1 MNSKCSHLQGNQP
14 MHWEIVIAV
23 LLAVSGFC
31 VWQSA
36 ELLLVMIGVPFGSW
50 VLQPSRVTDLLNQ
63 VKANTSV
70 LYGFLIWELLIF
82 CAASQ
87 VCCVELFVVA
97 SAVPLGIC
105 VFLRKDLNSGKPQ
118 MPCDGTGDKLMGA
131 MDKKMK
137 DMTIA
142 PEASEDHDSDCEDP
156 KDDVE
161 ASEELGAEFE
171 KEANIKGAEE
181 SEEPSNL
188 GDLPD
193 GTATKDEEE
202 EAEDAE
208 DQSGEPVSPSN
219 RLNWAAISEFSELE
233 ELPMGPIRPRPRPRL
248 PSDDNSE
255 EIPEHSTAEHVDSD
269 DTQNITKTKQS
280 GSKKGAQKGT
290 PRNVKGSQQSSRAQ
304 LLAFASGETQAA
316 NKDDTAQENEE
327 PEDDERTKYTKK
339 CRRSLANS
347 FQSHDYKSA
356 EYWMMELEKQG
367 VADAVNYNM
376 IMNLCIKKKD
386 RHGAAKWMKRMQ
398 DNGVQ
403 ADIASYN
410 SIIHS
415 SAQAGDV
422 RGAEKWLET
431 MRTSG
436 MKPNKITLNAVISAC
451 AQAGDPDRAQ
461 YWMGRFGSEGLSAD
475 VVSFGAMIN
484 ACAKRGDAKGAGE
497 WLEQMLNFGLDA
509 NNVTYGAVITAY
521 ARAGDRKGAE
531 QWFKRM
537 CDDGIEPDR
546 VCYNILID
554 TCAKA
559 RDPDAAEAY
568 LNLMIE
574 AGTVPDTRTYNALM
588 NACAKAKDSV
598 RAERLLGEMFD
609 RGIPADV
616 ISYSTVINACAST
629 GQVQNAAK
637 WLTQMLKEGIAA
649 NVQSYSTVVSAFAR
663 KGNVKGAEQW
673 LVRMTDAGV
682 KGDTIAYTAVI
693 NACGTVGDV
702 KKAEAWLI
710 EMLEKGVEPNVVSF
724 NAVIAACVKSN
735 NGEKATE
742 WLEKMRQCGVP
753 PNSFSY
759 NLAVKPF
766 VNRGDIKTVERL
778 FDVAQK
784 QDHLPWDDF
793 VLASLI
799 RVYGNARQKQ
809 PQKAEE
815 AFYNAVKHG
824 VRPSGTTMNALTGLV
839 GKQKADSLL
848 AYAKEQNPYVEGEES
863 YQGDQ
868 SRQDKGKGKGKGKSK
883 DKGKGKGKIMDGL
896 MPKSEYQ

>member
-1 MNSKCSHLQGNQP
+1 MQHQHKDLTSEPRGLQASQP
-14 MHWEIVIAV
+14 VHWEIVISV

-36 ELLLVMIGVPFGSW
+36 ELLLVMIGVPFGAW
-50 VLQPSRVTDLLNQ
+50 VLQPSRVTDMLNQ
-63 VKANTSV
+63 VKANTSI
-70 LYGFLIWELLIF
+70 LYGLVIWELLIF
-82 CAASQ
+82 CASTQ

-105 VFLRKDLNSGKPQ
+105 ALLRKDTISAKPQ
-118 MPCDGTGDKLMGA
+118 MPCDDEGHKLMQT
-131 MDKKMK
+131 MEEES
-137 DMTIA
+137 IA
-142 PEASEDHDSDCEDP
+142 PEASEYPISDCKNPKEDEGEP
-156 KDDVE
+156 EV
-161 ASEELGAEFE
+161 LGAEFE
-171 KEANIKGAEE
+171 EETKQEEEANEADE
-181 SEEPSNL
+181 SEEPSTL
-188 GDLPD
+188 GEFPD
-193 GTATKDEEE
+193 GAADKEGD
-202 EAEDAE
+202 EAEE
-208 DQSGEPVSPSN
+208 QSGEVSPSN
-219 RLNWAAISEFSELE
+219 RLNWAMISEFSELE
-233 ELPMGPIRPRPRPRL
+233 ELPMGPIRPRPRL

-255 EIPEHSTAEHVDSD
+255 AIPEHSIADSD
-269 DTQNITKTKQS
+269 NTKNTKNVKQS
-280 GSKKGAQKGT
+280 GVKKATPKST

-304 LLAFASGETQAA
+304 LLAFASGESQAP
-316 NKDDTAQENEE
+316 NKDDAEQENEE

-339 CRRSLANS
+339 CRRNLANS
-347 FQSHDYKSA
+347 FQNHDYHSA
-356 EYWMMELEKQG
+356 EHWMTELEKQG

-386 RHGAAKWMKRMQ
+386 RYGASKWMKRMQ
-398 DNGVQ
+398 DHGVQ

-431 MRTSG
+431 MRASG

-451 AQAGDPDRAQ
+451 AQAGDQERAQ
-461 YWMGRFGSEGLSAD
+461 YWMGQFGTEGLSAD

-484 ACAKRGDAKGAGE
+484 ACAKRGDAKGAEE

-509 NNVTYGAVITAY
+509 NNVTYGAVITAC
-521 ARAGDRKGAE
+521 ARSGDRKGAE

-559 RDPDAAEAY
+559 KDPDAAEGY

-574 AGTVPDTRTYNALM
+574 SGTVPDTRTYNAMM

-735 NGEKATE
+735 NGEKAME

-766 VNRGDIKTVERL
+766 VNWGDIKTVERL
-778 FDVAQK
+778 FDIAQK
-784 QDHLPWDDF
+784 KDKLPWDDF

-815 AFYNAVKHG
+815 AFYNAVQQG
-824 VRPSGTTMNALTGLV
+824 VRPSATTMSALTSLV

-848 AYAKEQNPYVEGEES
+848 KYAKEQNPYMEGDCGEQDEP
-863 YQGDQ
+863 
-868 SRQDKGKGKGKGKSK
+868 RQDKGKGKGKSK
-883 DKGKGKGKIMDGL
+883 HKGKGKGKIMEGL
-896 MPKSEYQ
+896 MPRSPYQ